1 MGFGFSYRE
10 TSFSPAETASI
21 TGVALHLQRDWRSQ
35 GLLRARDSGRA
46 AFTPRELA
54 EMRVMVKLRSL
65 GVSLA
70 VAKPLSEEAA
80 PAVLYAAIANIPGR
94 ALAVDGPPEA
104 AAKFMDAI
112 DRQSDGDYLHQL
124 AGSSAAST
132 HRFAVVIG
140 ASCVFVPTL
149 GEGEMLNH
157 VEVGGLINLWA
168 VAEAIVG
175 AAERPL
181 FTLVMPKNV

>member
-10 TSFSPAETASI
+10 TSFSPAEAATI

-35 GLLRARDSGRA
+35 GLLRARESGRA

-70 VAKPLSEEAA
+70 DAKPLSEEAA
-80 PAVLYAAIANIPGR
+80 PAVIYAAISHSPDS
-94 ALAVDGPPEA
+94 ALAVDGPPDTA
-104 AAKFMDAI
+104 GMFIDAI
-112 DRQSDGDYLHQL
+112 DRQSDGDYLHHL
-124 AGSSAAST
+124 AGSSAASA
-132 HRFAVVIG
+132 HHFAVVIG
-140 ASCVFVPTL
+140 ASCIFVPTL
-149 GEGEMLNH
+149 GEGEILNH
-157 VEVGGLINLWA
+157 VEVGGLITLWA
-168 VAEAIVG
+168 VADAIVA

-181 FTLVMPKNV
+181 FTLVMPKNG